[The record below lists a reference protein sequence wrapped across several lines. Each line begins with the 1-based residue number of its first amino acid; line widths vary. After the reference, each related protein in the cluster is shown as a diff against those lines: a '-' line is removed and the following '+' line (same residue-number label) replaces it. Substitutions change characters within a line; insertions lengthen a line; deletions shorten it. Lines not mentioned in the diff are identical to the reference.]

1 MKGFNAFL
9 LLLLFQFFVIILAF
23 SFYILLI
30 LNNAILQNTQ
40 FINTFQKSY
49 SWVASSLQFIFI
61 ISLFVSLFDS
71 YYNPSYTKALS
82 YLILFL
88 AFGYLY
94 ALTQN
99 TFVTFFNASQNIFLN
114 STMKN
119 TFQNSYAFIF
129 NKTYGYLTFITLA
142 FNVLLNLYFASVK
155 HEF

>member
-1 MKGFNAFL
+1 MKGFNTFL
-9 LLLLFQFFVIILAF
+9 FLLLFQFFVIILAF

-30 LNNAILQNTQ
+30 LNNSILRNTK
-40 FINTFQKSY
+40 FINTFQNSY
-49 SWVASSLQFIFI
+49 SWLANSLQFIFI

-71 YYNPSYTKALS
+71 YYNASYLKALS

-88 AFGYLY
+88 SFGYLY

-114 STMKN
+114 STMKE

-129 NKTYGYLTFITLA
+129 NKNYGYLTFIVLA
-142 FNVLLNLYFASVK
+142 FNVLLNLYFTSVK
-155 HEF
+155 HE